1 MPKTSCHEAVI
12 NKLLL
17 RGTNMAEITLDGVEQ
32 RDYQLETAAEMLDN
46 PQENYVVNMPVGGGK
61 TETALEMIATQ
72 YNQDEDYSTM
82 IVLPSRR
89 IEDQWFERM
98 EEYGLDDEIEI
109 VRNRTQKQ
117 MSATTDS
124 GKMTGTHFRGSDNG
138 GSKLRES
145 RKRLEQWEEQRKNN
159 SKEEQLR
166 EGDIIL
172 TTYQLLDSDL
182 KNGRIDESILS
193 EYKDIIVDE
202 TTHFAAIDGIPRPE
216 AGKQFR
222 TNQYFDR
229 MYEEIQEND
238 ETRVVGLTA
247 MYGSKMEAV
256 QDQLDAR
263 LVRPSQERVDEFRP
277 ELERFQPNLAPDSD
291 TINLLSGLED
301 QYRKLRGTIGRKME
315 DPSPE
320 VNLYTLQNL
329 VNETGEISQMAQKGL
344 KLKSLQ
350 SRIQEGTFNSLRP
363 YKDDIIEIA
372 DGFPVYRSEIK
383 EAFENGI
390 PAGENPELDQKK
402 LENPREHDAPLFPTM
417 KELGAQKLQN
427 QVLERDEQALYF
439 VRHVDTANDLP
450 NVLPGSTG
458 VITGQTDRE
467 DQRSLIQDFDTGE
480 IDSLAMT
487 YGSGGEGLDFSNA
500 ENVVLMGEPRTVQ
513 EHQNAVGRIRRGEG
527 PKREHSMIYHNP
539 QYEWRFERYQSIL
552 EEEAEQETNSPEPS
566 TESIQQVLQAL
577 EPEA

>member
-1 MPKTSCHEAVI
+1 MP
-12 NKLLL
+12 
-17 RGTNMAEITLDGVEQ
+17 EITLNGIEQ

-46 PQENYVVNMPVGGGK
+46 PDENYVINMPVGGGK
-61 TETALEMIATQ
+61 TETALEMMTAQ

-98 EEYGLDDEIEI
+98 QEYGLDNELDI
-109 VRNRTQKQ
+109 VRNRTKQQ

-138 GSKLRES
+138 GSKLHES
-145 RKRLEQWEEQRKNN
+145 RKRLQQWEEQKKNN
-159 SKEEQLR
+159 SKEEQLQ

-182 KNGRIDESILS
+182 KNGRIDNSILS
-193 EYKDIIVDE
+193 EYNDIVVDE
-202 TTHFAAIDGIPRPE
+202 TTHFAAIDGIPEP
-216 AGKQFR
+216 ATGKQYR
-222 TNQYFDR
+222 TNQYFDTL
-229 MYEEIQEND
+229 YEEVQESD
-238 ETRVVGLTA
+238 STRVVGLTA
-247 MYGSKMEAV
+247 MYGEKMAAV
-256 QDQLDAR
+256 HNQLDAR
-263 LVRPSQERVDEFRP
+263 LVRPSQQRVDEFRP

-315 DPSPE
+315 EPTPE

-329 VNETGEISQMAQKGL
+329 VNEPGEISQLAQKGL

-350 SRIQEGTFNSLRP
+350 SRIQEGTFNSLQP
-363 YKDDIIEIA
+363 YRNDILDIA
-372 DGFPVYRSEIK
+372 GDFPVYRSEIK
-383 EAFENGI
+383 EAFENGV
-390 PAGENPELDQKK
+390 PAGENPELDQRK
-402 LENPREHDAPLFPTM
+402 LENPGEHDIPLFPTM

-427 QVLERDEQALYF
+427 QVLDQDEQALYF

-458 VITGQTDRE
+458 VITGQTDRK
-467 DQRSLIQDFDTGE
+467 DQRTLIQDFDAGE
-480 IDSLAMT
+480 IDALAMT

-539 QYEWRFERYQSIL
+539 EYEWRFERYQSIL
-552 EEEAEQETNSPEPS
+552 DEEAEQETNSPEPS
-566 TESIQQVLQAL
+566 AESVQQVLDAL